1 MTRPDGLNLLSDQLI
16 KKYGQPGLR
25 AADQISTWLS
35 GKVPFSNPL
44 TIAQLVRDGSV
55 SLLFDSFWRLLPFGT
70 GGRRGP
76 VGYGPNR
83 MNPTIVAMTVQ
94 GHCEYLK
101 TTSSPE
107 KLSVVVA
114 NDVRIFRDISN
125 SYRML
130 PSGHPLIGT
139 SSRSLAVLA
148 CEIYA
153 GNGISAYLAEPG
165 SPTAVMTTPMLSFAI
180 RQLGATGGVNL
191 SASHN
196 PPDDNGIK
204 VYDGCGGQPIPPEDQ
219 HLADLMEGSTSISP
233 LPFDEAVRCGLVGP
247 VPNEIAENYAKTYT
261 RIYADAHV
269 ADQHLPITYTPL
281 CGAGLTSVGT
291 VLRRLSFPVV
301 VPPDQEADGLFAS
314 IPFRA
319 PNPEVPEATQPAK
332 VFAEANGSTIV
343 LSSDPDA
350 DRVGLDVR
358 KSDGSWYHFNGN
370 QIAAILAYYLML
382 DPRGPRRSGLL
393 IETLVTTRLL
403 REIAHRAGSRCVVD
417 DLLVGFKYVA
427 DVLQALT
434 ETGRYR
440 DIQCRPNDLCIAA
453 EESHGILLTHLVR
466 DKDATGPSMYLAALH
481 QRLQQRGRTLLDYYA
496 RILEDL
502 GPYDCVNRSIML
514 RGAEGIEKRDRIMEA
529 LRSTPPAELAGAKVL
544 QAVDYWNVSRFGPI
558 KSETDRASRN
568 LLAFSAEGFRVVVRP
583 SGTEPKIKLYC
594 EVLPVDH
601 TPPARGAMLLAE
613 ARAQADRIARSVYGE
628 LLSRVGA
635 SLGDAA
641 LLLPDLVDLEC
652 KIDFE
657 QNTLPRL
664 CAALQSNA
672 FPDLEAIL
680 SWLRLEVASMTPGTD
695 PLPAIRGGISVA
707 CRNWKTQTSSPLLQA
722 LSDWATGAEQAPM
735 GEQTGSGRG
744 DDYGPQGSGPL

>member
-1 MTRPDGLNLLSDQLI
+1 MTRPDALDLITDRLTSRYGHAGLH
-16 KKYGQPGLR
+16 
-25 AADQISTWLS
+25 AAAQISKWLT
-35 GKVPFSNPL
+35 GEVPFSYPS

-55 SLLFDSFWRLLPFGT
+55 GLLFDSFWRLLPFGT

-94 GHCEYLK
+94 GHCDYLK
-101 TTSSPE
+101 ATSRQQG
-107 KLSVVVA
+107 LAVVVA
-114 NDVRIFRDISN
+114 NDVRVFRDISGT
-125 SYRML
+125 YHTL
-130 PSGHPLIGT
+130 PSDHPLVGT
-139 SSRSLAVLA
+139 SSRSLAMLA

-153 GNGISAYLAEPG
+153 GNGIRAYLAEPR
-165 SPTAVMTTPMLSFAI
+165 SQTAVMTTPMLSFAI
-180 RQLGATGGVNL
+180 RQLGAAGGVNL

-204 VYDGCGGQPIPPEDQ
+204 VYDGNGGQPTPPEDQ
-219 HLADLMEGSTSISP
+219 HLADLMGASSSICRRS
-233 LPFDEAVRCGLVGP
+233 FNEAVHCSLVCA
-247 VPNEIAENYAKTYT
+247 VPDEIASDYVETY
-261 RIYADAHV
+261 IGLYGDGHV
-269 ADQHLPITYTPL
+269 PDQHVPITYTPL
-281 CGAGLTSVGT
+281 CGSGLTTVGT
-291 VLRRLSFPVV
+291 VLRRLSFPLA
-301 VPPDQEADGLFAS
+301 VPHDQEPDGLFAS

-319 PNPEVPEATQPAK
+319 PNPEVPEATGPAK
-332 VFAEANGSTIV
+332 LFAEANGSSIV

-358 KSDGSWYHFNGN
+358 TSNGSWYHFNGN

-382 DPRGPRRSGLL
+382 DPEGPRRSGLV

-403 REIAHRAGSRCVVD
+403 HEIALKAGSHCVID

-427 DVLQALT
+427 HVLQVLAD
-434 ETGRYR
+434 TGRYR
-440 DIQCRPNDLCIAA
+440 DVQCRPDDLCIAA
-453 EESHGILLTHLVR
+453 EESHGILVTHRVR

-481 QRLQQRGRTLLDYYA
+481 QRLHGEGCTLLDYYA
-496 RILEDL
+496 RILEEV

-514 RGAEGIEKRDRIMEA
+514 RGAEGIGKRDRIMES
-529 LRSTPPAELAGAKVL
+529 LRSTPPADLAGATVL
-544 QAVDYWNVSRFGPI
+544 ETLDYWNVNRFGPI
-558 KSETDRASRN
+558 KSETDGASRN
-568 LLAFSAEGFRVVVRP
+568 LLAFSAQGLRVVVRP

-594 EVLPVDH
+594 EVLPDGQT
-601 TPPARGAMLLAE
+601 TPVQGTTLLEE
-613 ARAQADRIARSVYGE
+613 ARARADHIARNVYAD

-664 CAALQSNA
+664 YAALQSNA

-707 CRNWKTQTSSPLLQA
+707 CRTWKTQASSPLLQA
-722 LSDWATGAEQAPM
+722 LTDWATGAEQAPM
-735 GEQTGSGRG
+735 GQQTGSGRG
-744 DDYGPQGSGPL
+744 DDYRPQGSGPL